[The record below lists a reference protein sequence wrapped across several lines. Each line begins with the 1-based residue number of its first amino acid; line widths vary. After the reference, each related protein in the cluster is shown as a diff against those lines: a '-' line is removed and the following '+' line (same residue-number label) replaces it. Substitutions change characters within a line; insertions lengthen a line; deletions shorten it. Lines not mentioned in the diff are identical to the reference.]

1 MSARRG
7 GEQNKAMEQYALEGN
22 LTVLITRATLK
33 EYGLLAAQMAEI
45 RPDVLLARVSSRGTS
60 MSAPVLEAYRE
71 RLCHHGYGP
80 YKGLNVPSSG
90 WVAANLMMQL
100 CTTVTVY
107 GFGVEGIAKFSRGL
121 ATGYEA
127 QPNSKLNTLAQGRN
141 ITYHYFVGMGARKE
155 GNDVHSFDTEEQTF
169 QGLHNAGYLT
179 FCRWHDGQEENN
191 WRCGCQDST
200 GISCARLQLT
210 TDDDPD
216 VDCVPGS
223 DCPIDDARKR
233 LAALEEAAKTDP
245 AAAAAFEAV
254 RRGTTQ
260 RSSRHTKNPRE
271 EEVLREISHL
281 QELEAQK
288 KFATEMRLKMAGED
302 RWRREEEQQRD
313 AEMSDQEKRL
323 KLQQEMLLKQ
333 QALLRS
339 AHSGDNDDA
348 ETSSPPPP
356 SPPPTQA
363 SGRSSSSSSSPPP
376 PIPSPSPPPSPP
388 LPKART
394 MRWFWQSR
402 EPKQPVVTATATVT
416 PTMAM
421 TAVAVEE
428 EETAATEA
436 GEADEGDEGDGEE
449 EALEGDDEDLAD
461 QAEPSAGSGEE
472 RGSGAELAVAKVR
485 NRLGMFCVCVCA
497 CVCLVCVEG

>member
-45 RPDVLLARVSSRGTS
+45 RPDVLLARISSRGTS

-71 RLCHHGYGP
+71 RLCRHGYGP

-107 GFGVEGIAKFSRGL
+107 GFGVEGMAKFSRGL

-169 QGLHNAGYLT
+169 QGLHNAGHLT

-200 GISCARLQLT
+200 GVSCARLQLSN
-210 TDDDPD
+210 DEDPN

-245 AAAAAFEAV
+245 AAAVAFEAV

-260 RSSRHTKNPRE
+260 RLSRHTKSPRE
-271 EEVLREISHL
+271 DEVLREISHL
-281 QELEAQK
+281 QELEAQQ
-288 KFATEMRLKMAGED
+288 KFASEMRLKLAGED
-302 RWRREEEQQRD
+302 RSRREEEQQRE

-339 AHSGDNDDA
+339 AHGGDNDGA

-356 SPPPTQA
+356 SPPPIQV
-363 SGRSSSSSSSPPP
+363 SGQSSFSSSDFSSSSPPP
-376 PIPSPSPPPSPP
+376 PMPPPSPLPSPP
-388 LPKART
+388 LPKAQT

-402 EPKQPVVTATATVT
+402 EPKQPLVTATATVT
-416 PTMAM
+416 PTVAM
-421 TAVAVEE
+421 PAVAVEE

-436 GEADEGDEGDGEE
+436 GKADEGDGEE
-449 EALEGDDEDLAD
+449 EVLEGDDEDLAD
-461 QAEPSAGSGEE
+461 QAEPSAVSGKE
-472 RGSGAELAVAKVR
+472 RRSGAELAVAKVR
-485 NRLGMFCVCVCA
+485 NRKWVCVW
-497 CVCLVCVEG
+497 